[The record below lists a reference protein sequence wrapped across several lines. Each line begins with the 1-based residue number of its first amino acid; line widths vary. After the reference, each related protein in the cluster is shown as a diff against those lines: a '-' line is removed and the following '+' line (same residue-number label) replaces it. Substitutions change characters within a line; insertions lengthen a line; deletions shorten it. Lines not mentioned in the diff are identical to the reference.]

1 MTMEV
6 DMHFL
11 DAALKIATAAHA
23 GQTDKAGRPYIL
35 HPLRVMAAMDTN
47 DERSVAVLHDVI
59 EDTDY
64 DVDGLIEA
72 GIPAPIAEAVAC
84 LSKRDGEDYP
94 AFIARVLENP
104 LAARVKRA
112 DVADN
117 IDVLRLQSLRDKD
130 LVRVARYHRAWHQLN
145 AALESL
151 PG

>member
-1 MTMEV
+1 
-6 DMHFL
+6 MHFL
-11 DAALKIATAAHA
+11 DTALKIATEAHA

-35 HPLRVMAAMDTN
+35 HPLRVMAAMKTD
-47 DERSVAVLHDVI
+47 DERAVAVLHDVI

-64 DVDGLIEA
+64 DVPALVAA
-72 GIPAPIAEAVAC
+72 GIPEPIAEAVAY

-94 AFIARVLENP
+94 TFIARVLENP

>member
-1 MTMEV
+1 
-6 DMHFL
+6 MHLL
-11 DAALKIATAAHA
+11 DTALKIATSSHA
-23 GQTDKAGRPYIL
+23 GQTDRAGRPYIL
-35 HPLRVMAAMDTN
+35 HPLRVMAAMQTD
-47 DERSVAVLHDVI
+47 DERAVALLHDVI

-72 GIPAPIAEAVAC
+72 GIPASIAEAVDC

-130 LVRVARYHRAWHQLN
+130 LARVAKYHRAWHQLN
-145 AALESL
+145 EALEAL